1 MPGRRLFVPALLLAA
16 ACAKPIPP
24 SPPPPPP
31 LEVVPS
37 VPPEALS
44 LAGRTWPLG
53 SGAQAVEILV
63 NDQPVIRGSLSERSP
78 HDTLHGEYEGHTLIA
93 QCTLAV
99 RIQCAISVDGELQD
113 SEMR

>member
-63 NDQPVIRGSLSERSP
+63 NGEPVIR
-78 HDTLHGEYEGHTLIA
+78 HTLIA